1 MIKIKVCGMTQAGNV
16 KELTQLNPDYIG
28 FIFYPASKRYI
39 GEHIPTEILEII
51 PATIK
56 KVGVFVNVPLEEIKH
71 IIRTNQLDGVQL
83 HGEESIQYCRS
94 IKETGV
100 FLIKTFGIGDQL
112 NQDLMA
118 PYTTVA
124 DYFLF
129 DKSSADYGG
138 TGKKFNWDL
147 LKQYTL
153 AKPVILSGGISPE
166 DMDQLN
172 TLHYKWIHGIDLN
185 SRFENSPGIKNIEH
199 LRKFF
204 EKVRS

>member
-16 KELTQLNPDYIG
+16 NELAQLNPDYIG

-39 GEHIPTEILEII
+39 GENIPADILKII
-51 PATIK
+51 PETIK
-56 KVGVFVNVPLEEIKH
+56 KVGVFVNHPLQQVKKL
-71 IIRTNQLDGVQL
+71 IRTNQLDGVQL
-83 HGEESIQYCRS
+83 HGEEDIEYCRS
-94 IKETGV
+94 VKETGV

-112 NQDLMA
+112 NQDQMA

-129 DKSSADYGG
+129 DTSSAHYGG

-153 AKPVILSGGISPE
+153 EKPVILSGGIGPE
-166 DMDQLN
+166 DINQLN
-172 TLHYKWIHGIDLN
+172 ALHYKWIHGIDLN
-185 SRFENSPGIKNIEH
+185 SRFEKSPGVKNIEQ
-199 LRKFF
+199 LKKFSATF
-204 EKVRS
+204 RS